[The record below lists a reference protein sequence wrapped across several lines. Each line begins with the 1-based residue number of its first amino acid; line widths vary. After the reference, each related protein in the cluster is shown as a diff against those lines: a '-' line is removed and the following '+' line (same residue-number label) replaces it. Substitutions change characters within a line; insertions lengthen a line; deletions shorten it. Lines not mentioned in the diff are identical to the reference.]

1 MLRLRRCLFAVLASV
16 AMAQTSPSEVA
27 ARLQPLDAYMAQ
39 VMKDFNSPG
48 IGIAV
53 VSGDQLVF
61 AKGYG
66 YRDYGR
72 KLPFTPRT
80 LFQIASNSKLFTA
93 VSAGMLVE
101 EGKLSWDQPIK
112 GAVPSIKFYDENL
125 NARVTLRD
133 MLAHRT
139 GITRHDT
146 IWYKSEDPRALLFQK
161 LQYMEPKEPLRQ
173 LFLYNNM
180 MYAAVG
186 QVIELKS
193 GRTWEDFVR
202 QRIFG
207 PLDMKQSCYSIT
219 DMLKQPDFGVGF
231 TEKRDSFELYAA
243 PYYEDTAG
251 MAPCGAIISNLE
263 EMSHWLS
270 ALMNDGRYK
279 GQQVLPASVLKAT
292 MEPAI
297 SLSNA
302 NAESRGWWELL
313 NPAYGMARETASYRG
328 HLLTF
333 HGGDLPGFHSQVSFM
348 PRERLGVLVF
358 VLGDHDAM
366 LYNTIS
372 YNVYEYLLGLDQ
384 TPWPAR
390 MLERRLKGKQE
401 GTAARAK
408 AGADQVKGTR
418 PSHALEDFLGDF
430 EHPAYGFLRIA
441 KGGEQLQFDFHKMK
455 LPLTH
460 FHYDRFDTP
469 NDELDGKWSVNFQTS
484 PQGDV
489 DRAVM
494 SLDEA
499 EAVFVRRAP
508 TLDSA
513 LAAKLVGTYETVTGF
528 KLQVVLREGLVMVAP
543 GDSDTKL
550 VPYKGLKFRSPEFSD
565 LLFEF
570 VLENGVVKSLKQT
583 DPSGEYTLT
592 RK

>member
-1 MLRLRRCLFAVLASV
+1 
-16 AMAQTSPSEVA
+16 
-27 ARLQPLDAYMAQ
+27 
-39 VMKDFNSPG
+39 
-48 IGIAV
+48 
-53 VSGDQLVF
+53 
-61 AKGYG
+61 
-66 YRDYGR
+66 
-72 KLPFTPRT
+72 
-80 LFQIASNSKLFTA
+80 
-93 VSAGMLVE
+93 
-101 EGKLSWDQPIK
+101 
-112 GAVPSIKFYDENL
+112 
-125 NARVTLRD
+125 
-133 MLAHRT
+133 
-139 GITRHDT
+139 
-146 IWYKSEDPRALLFQK
+146 
-161 LQYMEPKEPLRQ
+161 
-173 LFLYNNM
+173 
-180 MYAAVG
+180 
-186 QVIELKS
+186 
-193 GRTWEDFVR
+193 
-202 QRIFG
+202 
-207 PLDMKQSCYSIT
+207 
-219 DMLKQPDFGVGF
+219 
-231 TEKRDSFELYAA
+231 
-243 PYYEDTAG
+243 
-251 MAPCGAIISNLE
+251 
-263 EMSHWLS
+263 
-270 ALMNDGRYK
+270 
-279 GQQVLPASVLKAT
+279 
-292 MEPAI
+292 
-297 SLSNA
+297 
-302 NAESRGWWELL
+302 
-313 NPAYGMARETASYRG
+313 MARETASYRG

-508 TLDSA
+508 TLDPA